1 MPTAPPDA
9 SAAALRAAFE
19 DLHGGRLHGFALLV
33 TLGDRHA
40 AARLARG
47 ALVAAGA
54 RTGEL
59 RHPERAGAWLR
70 AWVVRTAGGRHRV
83 PQAPADHYRALAE
96 LGIGEATLDS
106 LATLDPR
113 ERAAIVASVV
123 ERFDRRDVAT
133 IVGRDGAALDR
144 LLVRARR
151 RFMRAHA
158 ARSPDTSPPG
168 GPYVDR
174 LAAVA
179 SHALR

>member
-1 MPTAPPDA
+1 
-9 SAAALRAAFE
+9 
-19 DLHGGRLHGFALLV
+19 
-33 TLGDRHA
+33 
-40 AARLARG
+40 
-47 ALVAAGA
+47 
-54 RTGEL
+54 
-59 RHPERAGAWLR
+59 
-70 AWVVRTAGGRHRV
+70 V

-158 ARSPDTSPPG
+158 ARSHDTPPPG